1 MVLDYACSTIPLLS
15 GYAGG
20 NPQFEPHPWYYHPL
34 VAPSSYHPIV
44 HNLDRISLFYPAS
57 IDTLKTKTD
66 LKKTIL
72 LQSSEHSR
80 TQMSP
85 SPINFEILR
94 QPLSPGQFNRDPQT
108 IGLLM
113 EGMFPSAFE
122 NRVSSDFS
130 QTLSQ
135 IGAEYKSISVPTK
148 MIVYSDGDLIGNAV
162 SPRGEPAPLGYN
174 IYEQRIYPS
183 NKNLILNSIEY
194 LLDEHHMMEARNK
207 DIKLRLL
214 DEAKLKSTKSGWQW
228 FNLITPAAICL
239 LIALLFG
246 YWRKRKYAFQ

>member
-1 MVLDYACSTIPLLS
+1 
-15 GYAGG
+15 
-20 NPQFEPHPWYYHPL
+20 
-34 VAPSSYHPIV
+34 
-44 HNLDRISLFYPAS
+44 
-57 IDTLKTKTD
+57 
-66 LKKTIL
+66 
-72 LQSSEHSR
+72 
-80 TQMSP
+80 
-85 SPINFEILR
+85 
-94 QPLSPGQFNRDPQT
+94 
-108 IGLLM
+108 
-113 EGMFPSAFE
+113 
-122 NRVSSDFS
+122 
-130 QTLSQ
+130 
-135 IGAEYKSISVPTK
+135 